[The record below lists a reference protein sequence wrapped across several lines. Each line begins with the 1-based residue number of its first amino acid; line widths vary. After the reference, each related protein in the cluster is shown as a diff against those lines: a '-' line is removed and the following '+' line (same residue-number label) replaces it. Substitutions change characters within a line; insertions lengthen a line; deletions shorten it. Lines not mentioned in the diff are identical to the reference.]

1 MSVCDTDKNV
11 EESSFLPT
19 THVRWEACV
28 SLFCSPL
35 SMPIWRESVRIE
47 IAKKIELHVHF
58 FLFFIFFFSRGV
70 NVRERQHTVTDAQ
83 REIIVFVYARCDEY
97 NSMQQMYRRLVSLN
111 LWMKKK
117 KKRRTAKSKRKLFQ
131 FNLWP
136 FLCLR
141 VVNKINKHKT
151 SNGPFAIAYGERNKK

>member
-1 MSVCDTDKNV
+1 MWYRQKCRREFISADNPCSLGSVCFA
-11 EESSFLPT
+11 FLLAFINANMKRIRSYRNCKENRIT
-19 THVRWEACV
+19 C
-28 SLFCSPL
+28 SLFL
-35 SMPIWRESVRIE
+35 I
-47 IAKKIELHVHF
+47 F
-58 FLFFIFFFSRGV
+58 YFFFSRGV

-117 KKRRTAKSKRKLFQ
+117 KKRRTAKSKRKLFR